1 MWQKEFG
8 TNVWLIKRREC
19 ILYLSEKD
27 WLLICKRL
35 ANAVMDHWT
44 LYTRMLVDQIK
55 SAHEVEL
62 VTCSLLQMIKLG
74 RPTEIWWRLNL
85 KRLYNAAAMW
95 SHQAQWILYKWG
107 DVFLFRRRHLM
118 NWRRRYRV
126 VSINLSRDVLYEIQ
140 EFYINST
147 VHIPWKCEINKVH
160 CSLMLSANTQ
170 ANEQL
175 FIWLQKRRRFLGRLF
190 FFGVYTS

>member
-1 MWQKEFG
+1 MAQFLKSGCFIYKSQNIKLPIFIFVAHKSNSLLMCRIEIRQGNSLLREIPCPAKVENCQCTLSSMWQKEFG

-74 RPTEIWWRLNL
+74 RPTEI
-85 KRLYNAAAMW
+85 
-95 SHQAQWILYKWG
+95 
-107 DVFLFRRRHLM
+107 
-118 NWRRRYRV
+118 
-126 VSINLSRDVLYEIQ
+126 
-140 EFYINST
+140 
-147 VHIPWKCEINKVH
+147 
-160 CSLMLSANTQ
+160 
-170 ANEQL
+170 
-175 FIWLQKRRRFLGRLF
+175 
-190 FFGVYTS
+190 